1 MLLGMMPLFSHAAP
15 AQIPPPAEVVILT
28 PETAVS
34 SPVPTLRNVALTPAP
49 LPSLNP
55 LSLQAVR
62 SRSTSRYKRTGSYAI
77 PT

>member
-34 SPVPTLRNVALTPAP
+34 SPVPTA
-49 LPSLNP
+49 
-55 LSLQAVR
+55 
-62 SRSTSRYKRTGSYAI
+62 
-77 PT
+77 